1 MKLSAISYL
10 LHIILQTYGY
20 VDIDDGGDEYR
31 VIYDATNPKF
41 LEAPEGGKDGNIS
54 CETLYQAMEKALEIT
69 RSVEECE
76 ITCGPLIGGQ
86 WFKCSH
92 FGLAP
97 DEEIIDAYVTAF
109 SESITEGYEQQSVE
123 QSLAEAM
130 AFMRNGDQGL
140 DWYDL
145 WNEGSFKEAAQHW
158 PEAPLSANYFADS
171 LMFCREE

>member
-20 VDIDDGGDEYR
+20 VDIDEYR

-41 LEAPEGGKDGNIS
+41 LEAPEGGEDGNIS

-76 ITCGPLIGGQ
+76 ITCGGQ
-86 WFKCSH
+86 WFECSH
-92 FGLAP
+92 YGLAP
-97 DEEIIDAYVTAF
+97 DEEIIDSYVTPFA
-109 SESITEGYEQQSVE
+109 ESITEGYEQQSVE
-123 QSLAEAM
+123 HSLTEAM

-145 WNEGSFKEAAQHW
+145 WNEGSFKEAAQDW